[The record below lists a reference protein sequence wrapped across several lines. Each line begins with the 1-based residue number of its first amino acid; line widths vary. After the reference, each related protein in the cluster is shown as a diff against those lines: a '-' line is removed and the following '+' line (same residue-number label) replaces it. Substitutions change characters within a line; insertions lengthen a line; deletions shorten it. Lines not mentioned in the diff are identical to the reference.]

1 VPEGIVQSFIFVE
14 TPGGVTQSEQAF
26 GFKFVIYDDVL
37 NASWWVGG
45 WGGTQD
51 FENTEQVKRGQYAI
65 KRVYEG
71 GFSGFQ
77 VGNGGAALEISDYS
91 AIKVSIYGGDAI
103 GDVIV
108 VINGDYDNGKVISIN
123 QGEWNNFT
131 VPFSELGATSGTLN
145 EIVIQEFSGQAP
157 SIIYI
162 DDLGLI

>member
-1 VPEGIVQSFIFVE
+1 MQSFIFVE
-14 TPGGVTQSEQAF
+14 TPGGVAQSEQAF

-37 NASWWVGG
+37 NPSWWVGG

-51 FENTEQVKRGQYAI
+51 FENTEQVKRGQYSI

-71 GFSGFQ
+71 TYSGFQ
-77 VGNGGAALEISDYS
+77 IGNGGAALELSEYA
-91 AIKVSIYGGDAI
+91 AIKVSIYGGDGI
-103 GDVIV
+103 GDVMV
-108 VINGDYDNGKVISIN
+108 VVNGDYDNGKIITVT

-131 VPFSELGATSGTLN
+131 IPFSDVGSPTGTLN

-157 SIIYI
+157 STIYI